1 MKGLDYS
8 KSITYFRD
16 EWVPFKDAN
25 LSVASSPVLYG
36 LSIYTVF
43 NVIWNSKTNQ
53 LNIFRLDQHYKRLCN
68 SARIMDF
75 KDFSKQYSYKKFQE
89 IMLELLAKN
98 KVQEDT
104 LVRVTVFIDELIAGT
119 KIHGLKNSISAYV
132 YPMGEILPRS
142 GIDAC
147 VSSWTRSADNMIPS
161 RAKVN
166 GQYVNASLIKNEA
179 VRNGFHDAIV
189 LDSQGHVS
197 EGPVANLFLVRD
209 GALITPD
216 NSADL
221 LEGITRASILQLAGS
236 LGIKTVQRPVDRTE
250 LYISDEVFMCGS
262 SAHVTPVLSI
272 DRRPVANSKIGP
284 ITSKIITEYKKLQ
297 LGENPEFANWI
308 IKV

>member
-16 EWVPFKDAN
+16 QWVPFKDAN

-98 KVQEDT
+98 KVQEDA

>member
-16 EWVPFKDAN
+16 QWVPFKDAN

>member
-16 EWVPFKDAN
+16 QWVPFKDAN

-98 KVQEDT
+98 KVQEDA

-250 LYISDEVFMCGS
+250 LYIADEVFMCGS

>member
-43 NVIWNSKTNQ
+43 NVIWSSKTKQ

-98 KVQEDT
+98 KVQEDA

-142 GIDAC
+142 GIDVC
-147 VSSWTRSADNMIPS
+147 VSSWARSADNMIPS

-250 LYISDEVFMCGS
+250 LYIADEVFMCGS

>member
-68 SARIMDF
+68 SAKIMDF